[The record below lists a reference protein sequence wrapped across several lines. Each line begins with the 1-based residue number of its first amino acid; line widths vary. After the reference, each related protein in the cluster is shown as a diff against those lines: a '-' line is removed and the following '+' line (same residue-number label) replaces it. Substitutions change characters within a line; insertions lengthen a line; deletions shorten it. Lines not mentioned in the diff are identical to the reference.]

1 MSIRSGLDKV
11 QHIVACAKRVLL
23 FFATGQTHLA
33 HKSKEELK
41 EYSKYKH
48 RNRGS
53 VTLIA
58 TRLAISRN
66 HELIVP
72 EWLAPTHKDKLPK
85 AERVAFP
92 KPPKGPG
99 TNELISSFT

>member
-1 MSIRSGLDKV
+1 MVNKT
-11 QHIVACAKRVLL
+11 VA
-23 FFATGQTHLA
+23 
-33 HKSKEELK
+33 ELK
-41 EYSKYKH
+41 ELSKYKH

-53 VTLIA
+53 VTLVA

-85 AERVAFP
+85 GDRVAFP

-99 TNELISSFT
+99 TIFKIYYTLECNILGGLIFYCKTKRCRWKLIV